1 MSAAAA
7 IVLATARSEIARYV
21 DALFTV
27 YLICLFAY
35 VVISIMY
42 SVGIR
47 PPYSRWWNAIV
58 EFLRQV
64 VEPYL
69 RIFRRFLPMMGPL
82 DLSPMVATIMLIV
95 VWRVVVAVI
104 RG

>member
-1 MSAAAA
+1 VSAAAVV
-7 IVLATARSEIARYV
+7 VLATSRDDIARYV

-27 YLICLFAY
+27 YLILIFAY
-35 VVISIMY
+35 VGVSIMY

-58 EFLRQV
+58 DFLRSV

-69 RIFRRFLPMMGPL
+69 RIFRRVLPMFGPL
-82 DLSPMVATIMLIV
+82 DLSPMVATIVLIV
-95 VWRVVVAVI
+95 VWRIVVSAI
-104 RG
+104 QG

>member
-69 RIFRRFLPMMGPL
+69 RIFRRYLPMIGPL

>member
-1 MSAAAA
+1 MSAAV
-7 IVLATARSEIARYV
+7 IVLASARSEIARYV

-27 YLICLFAY
+27 YLICIFAY
-35 VVISIMY
+35 IVISIMY

-82 DLSPMVATIMLIV
+82 DLSPMVATIVLIV
-95 VWRVVVAVI
+95 VWRVVVSLIA
-104 RG
+104 G

>member
-7 IVLATARSEIARYV
+7 IVLATVRSEIARYV

-27 YLICLFAY
+27 YLICIFAY
-35 VVISIMY
+35 IVISIMY

-82 DLSPMVATIMLIV
+82 DLSPMVATIVLIV
-95 VWRVVVAVI
+95 VWRVVVALI
-104 RG
+104 AG

>member
-1 MSAAAA
+1 MSAAA
-7 IVLATARSEIARYV
+7 ILLATARSEIARYV

-69 RIFRRFLPMMGPL
+69 RVFRRFLPMMGPL
-82 DLSPMVATIMLIV
+82 DLSPMVATFVLIV
-95 VWRVVVAVI
+95 VWQVVVSLI